1 MEGSVV
7 SCNFIPVLFRG
18 CSWRQMQMVLEA
30 EAKSKVAVKELLKK
44 LFAVSQE
51 ISGTTL
57 ISDST

>member
-1 MEGSVV
+1 
-7 SCNFIPVLFRG
+7 
-18 CSWRQMQMVLEA
+18 MVLEA